1 MTREHYYIQYG
12 AGSIDFTV
20 IRRGRKTLEIAVEPD
35 ARVVISAPFDAPLD
49 RILERVRRRA
59 AWIKRQQRFFAQYAP
74 RTPERQFISGETHL
88 YLGRQYRLKVVPN
101 GVGTVM
107 LIRGFIVVESQK
119 PDCSEITRDLV
130 EQWYKRRALVK
141 FSERLELN
149 LLRFP
154 DSESFRP
161 HRIMIRSLRQRWG
174 SMSPSSGL
182 LLNRR
187 LIQAPLDAIDYVIT
201 HELCHIA
208 EPQHNSTFF
217 QLLSR
222 ILPDWQR
229 RKERLERV
237 MA

>member
-1 MTREHYYIQYG
+1 MTREQYYVKYG

-20 IRRGRKTLEIAVEPD
+20 VRRDRKTLEIAVEPD
-35 ARVVISAPFDAPLD
+35 ARVVISAPLDAPLD

-59 AWIKRQQRFFAQYAP
+59 AWIQRQQRFFAQYAP
-74 RTPERQFISGETHL
+74 RTPARQFISSETHL

-101 GVGTVM
+101 AVSTVK
-107 LIRGFIVVESQK
+107 LIRGFIIVESQE
-119 PDCSEITRDLV
+119 PDCPEITRDLV
-130 EQWYKRRALVK
+130 DQWYKRRASVK
-141 FSERLELN
+141 FSERLEFN